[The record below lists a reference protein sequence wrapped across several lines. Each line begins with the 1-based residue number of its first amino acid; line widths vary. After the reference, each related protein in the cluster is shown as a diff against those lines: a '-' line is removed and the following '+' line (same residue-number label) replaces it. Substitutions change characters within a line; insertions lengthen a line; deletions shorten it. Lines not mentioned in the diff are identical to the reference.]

1 MTTSTTTS
9 PETVRRAWPLRLG
22 AVAAATLVNTLIG
35 VLAPWAGVSMVIAVS
50 GMEPAPVP
58 AAAFALWTA
67 VFGLLGWGTLAL
79 AERVL
84 KDRARVVWTV
94 VAVIFVLVSFL
105 PSLSVGGDAAT
116 EAVLLSTHVV
126 AAAILVPAF
135 WRSSRR
141 A

>member
-9 PETVRRAWPLRLG
+9 PGTARRAWPLRLG

-35 VLAPWAGVSMVIAVS
+35 ALAPWAGVSMVIAVS
-50 GMEPAPVP
+50 GMEPAPLS
-58 AAAFALWTA
+58 AAPFALWTA
-67 VFGLLGWGTLAL
+67 VLGLLGWGTLAL

-94 VAVIFVLVSFL
+94 VAVLFVLFL